1 MIYDIVIV
9 AHEKDFHKLKYCI
22 KYACE
27 NLEFDEIH
35 LILSERVEYLDKDIL
50 EKFNKPIFYHKE
62 TDVLKINKDK
72 IKFRP
77 NWIYQMYL
85 KMFQNVTKNDNF
97 LVIES
102 DAIINSKLSFFD
114 NNKTIFHLGID
125 QNNEQ
130 YYNFNRKMLNI
141 GREYNFSFI
150 SELMMY
156 NKNIVNDMI
165 IKSDCLDLEEFL
177 EKSYNIID
185 INCYPAD
192 YELYGNFCYKYHFDN
207 FCVNKILTSQNRK
220 YGGQPFNLNEINY
233 LINKNNKCD
242 IITHHSCE

>member
-9 AHEKDFHKLKYCI
+9 AHEKDFHKLEYCI

-35 LILSERVEYLDKDIL
+35 LILSERLDYLDKDKL

-165 IKSDCLDLEEFL
+165 IKSDCLGLEEFL